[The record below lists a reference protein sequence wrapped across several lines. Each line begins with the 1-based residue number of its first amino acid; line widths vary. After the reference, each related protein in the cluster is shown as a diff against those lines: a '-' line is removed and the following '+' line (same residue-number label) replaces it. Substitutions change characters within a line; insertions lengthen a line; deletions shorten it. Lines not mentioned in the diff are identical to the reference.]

1 MNDSGQAIEQAKT
14 SLIRDRGLPRHVA
27 NETALEYE
35 RLRLLRQEWPAARPE
50 PGSLLA
56 AFCRQVEGD
65 AAGVGPDAAE
75 LADRYRA
82 RFADPLPYPWQRG
95 QVALHATPAS
105 T

>member
-1 MNDSGQAIEQAKT
+1 MNDSSQAIERAKT

-35 RLRLLRQEWPAARPE
+35 RLCLLRQEWPAARPQA
-50 PGSLLA
+50 GSLLA
-56 AFCRQVEGD
+56 TFCGQVEGV
-65 AAGVGPDAAE
+65 AAGAGSDSAE

-95 QVALHATPAS
+95 QVDLQATPAS